1 MNLIR
6 KIVPVKFSELEQK
19 IIDLFKDK
27 LSDLVVFIDESEPSK
42 INYMKLDG
50 TCILQQDNKN
60 DILFVIYK
68 EFWEVLD
75 YKFGMGYDDIQIL
88 MKSMIERTFKIK
100 ASIPTTYIPYKS
112 GW

>member
-6 KIVPVKFSELEQK
+6 KLKLSEILPINFTEHEQE
-19 IIDLFKDK
+19 IIDLFNEK

-60 DILFVIYK
+60 DILFVI
-68 EFWEVLD
+68 
-75 YKFGMGYDDIQIL
+75 
-88 MKSMIERTFKIK
+88 
-100 ASIPTTYIPYKS
+100 
-112 GW
+112 